1 MILVRTVF
9 QTKWGKADEL
19 VASMKEMMTGGP
31 APEPGPLANKTIL
44 LTDLSGEFHTVV
56 MEAQYESMAAWEQF
70 RAQMFSGSD
79 SQSQDDGNMDSL
91 IISGRQE
98 FYTVEA
104 EL

>member
-19 VASMKEMMTGGP
+19 VAGMKGMMSGGP
-31 APEPGPLANKTIL
+31 MPSPGPLPNKTIL

-56 MEAQYESMAAWEQF
+56 MEAQFESLAVWEQF
-70 RAQMFSGSD
+70 RAAMFSNPE
-79 SQSQDDGNMDSL
+79 SQDDGNQWDV
-91 IISGRQE
+91 IVSGRQE